1 MVHLPFLRLGRAVGG
16 RTSPDISGWRERC
29 GPRTCLGRI
38 SALQSLLINC
48 LFDYASCFTLSK
60 RNLSDRFFLYNT
72 GKTLGEEST
81 ARNSLTLRE
90 VPFSFRLEPDA

>member
-38 SALQSLLINC
+38 SAPPKPINKLPLRLRELLHPVKEKLVRPI
-48 LFDYASCFTLSK
+48 LSVQ
-60 RNLSDRFFLYNT
+60 Y
-72 GKTLGEEST
+72 GKDPRRGIT